1 MKKKLISRIAAA
13 VGMCVAVAVAI
24 PAVSVINMFRSVSI
38 AAEPSDVSSSSEAA
52 SESADAWG
60 QLLTDTSNSE
70 FASVIELVAEEKAAS
85 EEAAASEVAAE
96 SASASSEATAEST
109 PASSTSAAN
118 SSSSAASS
126 SKAASEAS
134 STGPTAAQKPTTAQK
149 PTAAHPAASL
159 SSSAAPTPQNEC
171 DAQLAQYLLQME
183 KLQKKFQSQLYSVI
197 CDAYDEYMEYPAE
210 KHSLGLKVSIVV
222 SKGGKL
228 TSMQS
233 ACDKEFNAL
242 LSEMRTCLREN
253 GRDQSLAD
261 NAQKA
266 YESAK
271 ASMVKELKNVVYN
284 TAVGNG
290 SGGSWIRSHRSM
302 A

>member
-24 PAVSVINMFRSVSI
+24 PAVSVLDMFRSVSI

-52 SESADAWG
+52 SESADAWD

-85 EEAAASEVAAE
+85 EEAAASEEVAE
-96 SASASSEATAEST
+96 SASASS
-109 PASSTSAAN
+109 TSADN
-118 SSSSAASS
+118 NSSSAASS

-134 STGPTAAQKPTTAQK
+134 STGQTAAQE
-149 PTAAHPAASL
+149 PTASHPAAS
-159 SSSAAPTPQNEC
+159 SSSSSAPTPQNEC

-290 SGGSWIRSHRSM
+290 SGGSWIQSHRNM

>member
-24 PAVSVINMFRSVSI
+24 PAVSVLNMFRSVSI

-52 SESADAWG
+52 SESADAWD

-85 EEAAASEVAAE
+85 EEAAASEEDAE
-96 SASASSEATAEST
+96 SASASS
-109 PASSTSAAN
+109 TSADN
-118 SSSSAASS
+118 NTSSAASS

-134 STGPTAAQKPTTAQK
+134 STGQTAAQE
-149 PTAAHPAASL
+149 PTASHPAAS
-159 SSSAAPTPQNEC
+159 SSSSSAPTPQNEC

-183 KLQKKFQSQLYSVI
+183 KLQKKFQSQLYSII

-266 YESAK
+266 YESSK

-290 SGGSWIRSHRSM
+290 SGGSWIQSHRNM

>member
-24 PAVSVINMFRSVSI
+24 PAVSVLNMFRSVSI

-52 SESADAWG
+52 SESADAWD

-85 EEAAASEVAAE
+85 EEAAAPEEAAE
-96 SASASSEATAEST
+96 SASASS
-109 PASSTSAAN
+109 TSADN
-118 SSSSAASS
+118 NSSSAASS

-134 STGPTAAQKPTTAQK
+134 STRQTAAQE
-149 PTAAHPAASL
+149 PTASHPAAS
-159 SSSAAPTPQNEC
+159 SSSSSAPTPQNEC

-183 KLQKKFQSQLYSVI
+183 KLQKKFQSQLYSII

-290 SGGSWIRSHRSM
+290 SGGSWIQSHRNM

>member
-24 PAVSVINMFRSVSI
+24 PAVSVLNMFRSVSI

-52 SESADAWG
+52 SESVDAWD

-70 FASVIELVAEEKAAS
+70 FASVIELVAEEQAAS
-85 EEAAASEVAAE
+85 EEAAASAEAAE
-96 SASASSEATAEST
+96 SASASS
-109 PASSTSAAN
+109 TSADN
-118 SSSSAASS
+118 NSSSAASS

-134 STGPTAAQKPTTAQK
+134 STRQTAAQE
-149 PTAAHPAASL
+149 PTASHPAAS
-159 SSSAAPTPQNEC
+159 SSSSSAPTPQNEC

-183 KLQKKFQSQLYSVI
+183 KLQKKFQSQLYSII

-290 SGGSWIRSHRSM
+290 SGGSWIQSHRSM

>member
-1 MKKKLISRIAAA
+1 MKKKLISRVAAA
-13 VGMCVAVAVAI
+13 VGMCAAVAVVI
-24 PAVSVINMFRSVSI
+24 PAVSVLNMFRSVSI

-52 SESADAWG
+52 SESADAWD

-70 FASVIELVAEEKAAS
+70 FASVIELVAEEKAAL
-85 EEAAASEVAAE
+85 EEAAASEEAAE
-96 SASASSEATAEST
+96 SASASS
-109 PASSTSAAN
+109 TSADNN
-118 SSSSAASS
+118 SSSAVSS

-134 STGPTAAQKPTTAQK
+134 STGQTAAQE
-149 PTAAHPAASL
+149 PTASHPAAS
-159 SSSAAPTPQNEC
+159 SSSSSAPTPQNEC

-290 SGGSWIRSHRSM
+290 SGGSWIQSHRNM

>member
-24 PAVSVINMFRSVSI
+24 PAVSVLNMFRSVSI

-52 SESADAWG
+52 SESADAWD

-85 EEAAASEVAAE
+85 SEAAASEEAAE
-96 SASASSEATAEST
+96 SASASS
-109 PASSTSAAN
+109 TSADN
-118 SSSSAASS
+118 NSSSAASS

-134 STGPTAAQKPTTAQK
+134 STRQTAAQE
-149 PTAAHPAASL
+149 PTASHPAAS
-159 SSSAAPTPQNEC
+159 SSSSSAPTPQNEC

-183 KLQKKFQSQLYSVI
+183 RLQKKFQSQLYSII

-290 SGGSWIRSHRSM
+290 SGGSWIQSHRNM

>member
-24 PAVSVINMFRSVSI
+24 PAVSVLDMFRSVSI

-52 SESADAWG
+52 SESADAWD

-70 FASVIELVAEEKAAS
+70 FASVIELVAEEKAAL
-85 EEAAASEVAAE
+85 EEAAASEEAAE
-96 SASASSEATAEST
+96 SASASSEATAESA
-109 PASSTSAAN
+109 PASSTSADN
-118 SSSSAASS
+118 NSSSAASS

-134 STGPTAAQKPTTAQK
+134 STRQTAAQE
-149 PTAAHPAASL
+149 PTASHPAAS
-159 SSSAAPTPQNEC
+159 SSSSSAPTPQNEC

-290 SGGSWIRSHRSM
+290 SGGSWIQSHRNM

>member
-24 PAVSVINMFRSVSI
+24 PAVSVLNMFRSVSI

-52 SESADAWG
+52 SESADAWD

-70 FASVIELVAEEKAAS
+70 FASVIELVAEEQAAS
-85 EEAAASEVAAE
+85 AEAAASEEAAE
-96 SASASSEATAEST
+96 SASASS
-109 PASSTSAAN
+109 TSADN
-118 SSSSAASS
+118 NSSSAASS

-134 STGPTAAQKPTTAQK
+134 STGQTAAQE
-149 PTAAHPAASL
+149 PTASHPAAS
-159 SSSAAPTPQNEC
+159 SSSSSAPTPQNEC

-290 SGGSWIRSHRSM
+290 SGGSWIQSHRNM

>member
-13 VGMCVAVAVAI
+13 VGMCAAVAVAI
-24 PAVSVINMFRSVSI
+24 PAVSVLNMFRSVSI

-52 SESADAWG
+52 SESADAWD

-118 SSSSAASS
+118 NSSSAASS

-134 STGPTAAQKPTTAQK
+134 STGQTTAQE
-149 PTAAHPAASL
+149 PTAAHPAASS

-290 SGGSWIRSHRSM
+290 SGASWIQSHRSM

>member
-1 MKKKLISRIAAA
+1 MKKKLISRVAAA
-13 VGMCVAVAVAI
+13 VGMCAAVAVVI
-24 PAVSVINMFRSVSI
+24 PAVSVLNMFRSVSI

-52 SESADAWG
+52 SESADAWD
-60 QLLTDTSNSE
+60 QLLTDASNSE
-70 FASVIELVAEEKAAS
+70 FASVIELVAEEKAAL
-85 EEAAASEVAAE
+85 EEAAASEEAAE
-96 SASASSEATAEST
+96 SASASSEATAESAS
-109 PASSTSAAN
+109 ASSTSADN
-118 SSSSAASS
+118 NSSSAASS
-126 SKAASEAS
+126 SKAAAEAS
-134 STGPTAAQKPTTAQK
+134 SIKQTAAQE
-149 PTAAHPAASL
+149 PTASHPAAS
-159 SSSAAPTPQNEC
+159 SSAPTPQNEC

-290 SGGSWIRSHRSM
+290 SGGSWIQSHRNM

>member
-24 PAVSVINMFRSVSI
+24 PAVSVLNMFRSVSI

-52 SESADAWG
+52 SESADAWD

-85 EEAAASEVAAE
+85 EEAAAPEEAAE
-96 SASASSEATAEST
+96 SASASS
-109 PASSTSAAN
+109 TSADN
-118 SSSSAASS
+118 NSSSAASS

-134 STGPTAAQKPTTAQK
+134 SIKQTAAQE
-149 PTAAHPAASL
+149 PTASHPAAS
-159 SSSAAPTPQNEC
+159 SSSSSAPTPQNEC

-290 SGGSWIRSHRSM
+290 SGGSWIQSHRNM

>member
-1 MKKKLISRIAAA
+1 MKKKLISRVAAA
-13 VGMCVAVAVAI
+13 VGMCAAVAVVI
-24 PAVSVINMFRSVSI
+24 PAVSVLNMFRSVSI

-52 SESADAWG
+52 SESADAWD
-60 QLLTDTSNSE
+60 QLLTDASNSE
-70 FASVIELVAEEKAAS
+70 FASVIELVAEEKAA
-85 EEAAASEVAAE
+85 E
-96 SASASSEATAEST
+96 SASASSEATAESA
-109 PASSTSAAN
+109 PASSTSADN
-118 SSSSAASS
+118 NSSSAASS
-126 SKAASEAS
+126 SKAASKAS
-134 STGPTAAQKPTTAQK
+134 STGQTAAQE
-149 PTAAHPAASL
+149 PTASHPAAS
-159 SSSAAPTPQNEC
+159 SSSSSAPTPQNEC

-290 SGGSWIRSHRSM
+290 SGGSWIQSHRNM

>member
-24 PAVSVINMFRSVSI
+24 PAVSVLNMFRSVSI

-52 SESADAWG
+52 SESVDAWD

-70 FASVIELVAEEKAAS
+70 FASVIELVAEEQAAS
-85 EEAAASEVAAE
+85 EEAAASAEAAE
-96 SASASSEATAEST
+96 SASASS
-109 PASSTSAAN
+109 TSADN
-118 SSSSAASS
+118 NSSSAASS

-134 STGPTAAQKPTTAQK
+134 STRQTAAQE
-149 PTAAHPAASL
+149 PTASHPAAS
-159 SSSAAPTPQNEC
+159 SSSSSAPTPQNEC

-183 KLQKKFQSQLYSVI
+183 KLQKKFQSQLYSII

-210 KHSLGLKVSIVV
+210 KHSRGLKVSIVV

-271 ASMVKELKNVVYN
+271 ASMVKELNNVVYN

-290 SGGSWIRSHRSM
+290 SGGSWIQSHRNM

>member
-1 MKKKLISRIAAA
+1 MKKKLISRVAAA
-13 VGMCVAVAVAI
+13 VGMCAAVAVVI
-24 PAVSVINMFRSVSI
+24 PAVSVLNMFRSVSI

-52 SESADAWG
+52 SESADAWD
-60 QLLTDTSNSE
+60 QLLTDASNSE
-70 FASVIELVAEEKAAS
+70 FASVIELVAEEKAAL
-85 EEAAASEVAAE
+85 EEAAASEEAAE
-96 SASASSEATAEST
+96 SASASS
-109 PASSTSAAN
+109 TSADN
-118 SSSSAASS
+118 NSSSAASS
-126 SKAASEAS
+126 SKAASKAS
-134 STGPTAAQKPTTAQK
+134 STGQTAAQE
-149 PTAAHPAASL
+149 PTASHPAAS
-159 SSSAAPTPQNEC
+159 SSSSSAPTPQNEC

-197 CDAYDEYMEYPAE
+197 CDAYDEYMESPAE

-290 SGGSWIRSHRSM
+290 SGASWIQSHRNM

>member
-24 PAVSVINMFRSVSI
+24 PAVSVLNMFRSVSI

-52 SESADAWG
+52 SESADAWD
-60 QLLTDTSNSE
+60 QLLTDISNSE
-70 FASVIELVAEEKAAS
+70 FASVIELVAEEKASS
-85 EEAAASEVAAE
+85 EEAAASEDAAE
-96 SASASSEATAEST
+96 SASASS
-109 PASSTSAAN
+109 TSADNN
-118 SSSSAASS
+118 SSRAASS

-134 STGPTAAQKPTTAQK
+134 STGQTAAQE
-149 PTAAHPAASL
+149 PTASHPAAS
-159 SSSAAPTPQNEC
+159 SSSSSAPTPQNEC

-290 SGGSWIRSHRSM
+290 SGASWIQSHRNM

>member
-24 PAVSVINMFRSVSI
+24 PAVSVLDMFRSVSI

-52 SESADAWG
+52 SESADAWD

-85 EEAAASEVAAE
+85 SEAAASEEAAE
-96 SASASSEATAEST
+96 SA
-109 PASSTSAAN
+109 PASSTSADN
-118 SSSSAASS
+118 NSSSAASS

-134 STGPTAAQKPTTAQK
+134 STGQTAAQE
-149 PTAAHPAASL
+149 PTASHPAAS
-159 SSSAAPTPQNEC
+159 SSSSSAPTPQNEC

-290 SGGSWIRSHRSM
+290 SGASWIQSHRNM

>member
-24 PAVSVINMFRSVSI
+24 PAVSVLNMFRSVSI

-52 SESADAWG
+52 SESADAWD

-70 FASVIELVAEEKAAS
+70 FASVIELVAEEKAVS
-85 EEAAASEVAAE
+85 EEAAASEEAAE

-118 SSSSAASS
+118 NSSSAASS

-134 STGPTAAQKPTTAQK
+134 STGQTAAQK
-149 PTAAHPAASL
+149 PTAAHPAASS

-228 TSMQS
+228 TFMQS

-242 LSEMRTCLREN
+242 LSEMRTCLWEN

-271 ASMVKELKNVVYN
+271 ASMIKELKNVVYN

-290 SGGSWIRSHRSM
+290 SGGSWIQSHRSM

>member
-1 MKKKLISRIAAA
+1 MKKKLISRVAAA
-13 VGMCVAVAVAI
+13 VGMCAAVAVVI
-24 PAVSVINMFRSVSI
+24 PAVSVLNMFRSVSI

-52 SESADAWG
+52 SESADAWD
-60 QLLTDTSNSE
+60 QLLTDASNSE
-70 FASVIELVAEEKAAS
+70 FASVIELVAEEKAAL
-85 EEAAASEVAAE
+85 EEAAASEEAAE
-96 SASASSEATAEST
+96 SASASSEATAESA
-109 PASSTSAAN
+109 PASSTSADN
-118 SSSSAASS
+118 NSSSAASS
-126 SKAASEAS
+126 SKAASKAS
-134 STGPTAAQKPTTAQK
+134 STGQTAAQE
-149 PTAAHPAASL
+149 PTASHPAAS
-159 SSSAAPTPQNEC
+159 SSSAPTPQNEC

-290 SGGSWIRSHRSM
+290 SGGSWIQSHRNM

>member
-1 MKKKLISRIAAA
+1 MKKKLISRVAAA
-13 VGMCVAVAVAI
+13 VGMCAAVAVVI
-24 PAVSVINMFRSVSI
+24 PAVSVLNMFRSVSI

-52 SESADAWG
+52 SESADAWD

-70 FASVIELVAEEKAAS
+70 FASVIELVAEEKAAL
-85 EEAAASEVAAE
+85 EEAAASEEAAE
-96 SASASSEATAEST
+96 STS
-109 PASSTSAAN
+109 ASSTSADNN
-118 SSSSAASS
+118 SSSAVSS

-134 STGPTAAQKPTTAQK
+134 STGQTAAQE
-149 PTAAHPAASL
+149 PTASHPAAS
-159 SSSAAPTPQNEC
+159 SSSSSAPTPQNEC

-290 SGGSWIRSHRSM
+290 SGASWIQSHRNM

>member
-1 MKKKLISRIAAA
+1 MKKKLISRVAAA
-13 VGMCVAVAVAI
+13 VGMCAAVAVVI
-24 PAVSVINMFRSVSI
+24 PAVSVLNMFRSVSI

-52 SESADAWG
+52 SESADAWD

-85 EEAAASEVAAE
+85 EEAAE
-96 SASASSEATAEST
+96 SASASS
-109 PASSTSAAN
+109 TSADNN
-118 SSSSAASS
+118 SSSAVSS

-134 STGPTAAQKPTTAQK
+134 STGQTAAQE
-149 PTAAHPAASL
+149 PTASHPAAS
-159 SSSAAPTPQNEC
+159 SSSSSAPTPQNEC

-290 SGGSWIRSHRSM
+290 SGASWIQSHRNM

>member
-1 MKKKLISRIAAA
+1 MKKKLISRVAAA
-13 VGMCVAVAVAI
+13 VGMCAAVAVVI
-24 PAVSVINMFRSVSI
+24 PAVSVLNMFRSVSI

-52 SESADAWG
+52 SESADAWD

-70 FASVIELVAEEKAAS
+70 FASVIELVAEEKAAL
-85 EEAAASEVAAE
+85 EEAAASEEAAE
-96 SASASSEATAEST
+96 SA
-109 PASSTSAAN
+109 PASSTSADN
-118 SSSSAASS
+118 NSSSAASS
-126 SKAASEAS
+126 SKATSKAS
-134 STGPTAAQKPTTAQK
+134 STGQTAAQE
-149 PTAAHPAASL
+149 PTASHPAAS
-159 SSSAAPTPQNEC
+159 SSSSSAPTPQNEC

-290 SGGSWIRSHRSM
+290 SGGSWIQSHRNM

>member
-1 MKKKLISRIAAA
+1 MKKKLISRVAAA
-13 VGMCVAVAVAI
+13 VGMCAAVAVVI
-24 PAVSVINMFRSVSI
+24 PAVSVLNMFRSVSI

-52 SESADAWG
+52 SESADAWD
-60 QLLTDTSNSE
+60 QLLTDASNSE
-70 FASVIELVAEEKAAS
+70 FASVIELVAEEKAAL
-85 EEAAASEVAAE
+85 EEAAASEEAAE
-96 SASASSEATAEST
+96 SASASSEATAESA
-109 PASSTSAAN
+109 PASSTSADN
-118 SSSSAASS
+118 NSSSAASS
-126 SKAASEAS
+126 SKAASKAS
-134 STGPTAAQKPTTAQK
+134 STRQTAAQE
-149 PTAAHPAASL
+149 PTASHPAAS
-159 SSSAAPTPQNEC
+159 SSSAPTPQNEC

-290 SGGSWIRSHRSM
+290 SGASWIHSHRNM

>member
-24 PAVSVINMFRSVSI
+24 PAVSVLNMFRSVSI

-52 SESADAWG
+52 SESADAWD

-85 EEAAASEVAAE
+85 SEAAASEEAAE
-96 SASASSEATAEST
+96 SA
-109 PASSTSAAN
+109 PASSTSADNN
-118 SSSSAASS
+118 SSRVASS
-126 SKAASEAS
+126 SKTASEAS
-134 STGPTAAQKPTTAQK
+134 STGQTAAQE
-149 PTAAHPAASL
+149 PTASHPAAS
-159 SSSAAPTPQNEC
+159 SSSSSAPTPQNEC

-290 SGGSWIRSHRSM
+290 SGGSWIQSHRNM

>member
-24 PAVSVINMFRSVSI
+24 PAVSVLNMFRSVSI

-52 SESADAWG
+52 SESADAWD

-85 EEAAASEVAAE
+85 EEAVASEEAAE
-96 SASASSEATAEST
+96 SASASSEATAESA
-109 PASSTSAAN
+109 PASSTSADN
-118 SSSSAASS
+118 NSSSAASS
-126 SKAASEAS
+126 SKATSEAS
-134 STGPTAAQKPTTAQK
+134 SIKQTAAQE
-149 PTAAHPAASL
+149 PTASHPAAS
-159 SSSAAPTPQNEC
+159 SSSSSAPTPQNEC

-290 SGGSWIRSHRSM
+290 SGGSWIQSHRNM

>member
-24 PAVSVINMFRSVSI
+24 PAVSVLDMFRSVSI

-52 SESADAWG
+52 SESADAWD

-85 EEAAASEVAAE
+85 SEAAASEEAAE
-96 SASASSEATAEST
+96 SA
-109 PASSTSAAN
+109 PASSTSADN
-118 SSSSAASS
+118 NSSSAASS

-134 STGPTAAQKPTTAQK
+134 STGQTAAQE
-149 PTAAHPAASL
+149 PTASHPAAS
-159 SSSAAPTPQNEC
+159 SSAPTPQNEC

-271 ASMVKELKNVVYN
+271 ASMVKELKTVVYN

-290 SGGSWIRSHRSM
+290 SGGSWIQSHRNM

>member
-24 PAVSVINMFRSVSI
+24 PAVSILNMFRSVPI

-52 SESADAWG
+52 SESADAWD

-70 FASVIELVAEEKAAS
+70 FASVIELVAEEQAAS
-85 EEAAASEVAAE
+85 EEAAASAEAAE
-96 SASASSEATAEST
+96 SASASS
-109 PASSTSAAN
+109 TSADN
-118 SSSSAASS
+118 NSSSAASS
-126 SKAASEAS
+126 SKAAS
-134 STGPTAAQKPTTAQK
+134 STGQTAAQE
-149 PTAAHPAASL
+149 PTASHPAAS
-159 SSSAAPTPQNEC
+159 SSSSSAPTPQNEC

-183 KLQKKFQSQLYSVI
+183 KLQKKFQSQLYSII

-290 SGGSWIRSHRSM
+290 SGGSWIQSHRNM

>member
-24 PAVSVINMFRSVSI
+24 PAVSVLNMFRSVSI

-52 SESADAWG
+52 SESADAWD

-85 EEAAASEVAAE
+85 SEAAASEEAAE
-96 SASASSEATAEST
+96 SA
-109 PASSTSAAN
+109 PASSTSADN
-118 SSSSAASS
+118 NSSSAASS

-134 STGPTAAQKPTTAQK
+134 EASSTGQTAAQE
-149 PTAAHPAASL
+149 PTASHPAAS
-159 SSSAAPTPQNEC
+159 SSSSSAPTPQNEC

-197 CDAYDEYMEYPAE
+197 CDAYDEYMEHPAE

-290 SGGSWIRSHRSM
+290 SGGSWIQSHRNM

>member
-1 MKKKLISRIAAA
+1 MKKKLISRVAAA
-13 VGMCVAVAVAI
+13 VGMCAAVAVVI
-24 PAVSVINMFRSVSI
+24 PAVSVLNMFRSVSI

-52 SESADAWG
+52 SESADAWD
-60 QLLTDTSNSE
+60 QLLTDASNSE
-70 FASVIELVAEEKAAS
+70 FASVIELVAEEKAA
-85 EEAAASEVAAE
+85 E
-96 SASASSEATAEST
+96 SASASSEATAESA
-109 PASSTSAAN
+109 PASSTSADN
-118 SSSSAASS
+118 NSSSAASS
-126 SKAASEAS
+126 SKAASKAS
-134 STGPTAAQKPTTAQK
+134 STGQTAAQE
-149 PTAAHPAASL
+149 PTASHPAAS
-159 SSSAAPTPQNEC
+159 SSSSSAPTPQNEC

-197 CDAYDEYMEYPAE
+197 CDAYDEYMESPAE

-290 SGGSWIRSHRSM
+290 SGASWIQSHRNM

>member
-1 MKKKLISRIAAA
+1 MKKKLISRIVAA

-24 PAVSVINMFRSVSI
+24 PAVSVLNMFRSVSI

-52 SESADAWG
+52 SESADAWD

-85 EEAAASEVAAE
+85 SEAAASEEAAE
-96 SASASSEATAEST
+96 SA
-109 PASSTSAAN
+109 PASSTSADN
-118 SSSSAASS
+118 NSSSAASS

-134 STGPTAAQKPTTAQK
+134 STGQTAAQE
-149 PTAAHPAASL
+149 PTASHPAAS
-159 SSSAAPTPQNEC
+159 SSSSSAPTPQNEC

-197 CDAYDEYMEYPAE
+197 CDAYDEYMEHPAE

-290 SGGSWIRSHRSM
+290 SGGSWIQSHRNM

>member
-24 PAVSVINMFRSVSI
+24 PAVSVLNMFRSVSI

-52 SESADAWG
+52 SESADAWD
-60 QLLTDTSNSE
+60 QLLTDASNSE
-70 FASVIELVAEEKAAS
+70 FASVIELVAEEKAAL
-85 EEAAASEVAAE
+85 EEAAASEEAAE
-96 SASASSEATAEST
+96 SASASS
-109 PASSTSAAN
+109 TSADN
-118 SSSSAASS
+118 NSSSAASS
-126 SKAASEAS
+126 SKATSEAS
-134 STGPTAAQKPTTAQK
+134 SIKQTAAQE
-149 PTAAHPAASL
+149 PTASHPAAS
-159 SSSAAPTPQNEC
+159 SSSSSAPTPQNEC

-290 SGGSWIRSHRSM
+290 SGGSWIQSHRNM

>member
-24 PAVSVINMFRSVSI
+24 PAVSVLNMFRSVSI

-52 SESADAWG
+52 SESADAWD

-85 EEAAASEVAAE
+85 SEAAASEEAAE
-96 SASASSEATAEST
+96 SA
-109 PASSTSAAN
+109 PASSTSADNN
-118 SSSSAASS
+118 SSRVASS
-126 SKAASEAS
+126 SKTASEAS
-134 STGPTAAQKPTTAQK
+134 STGQTAAQE
-149 PTAAHPAASL
+149 PTASHPAASS

-290 SGGSWIRSHRSM
+290 SGGSWIQSHRNM

>member
-1 MKKKLISRIAAA
+1 MKKKLISRVAAA
-13 VGMCVAVAVAI
+13 VGMCAAVAVVI
-24 PAVSVINMFRSVSI
+24 PAVSVLNMFRSVSI

-52 SESADAWG
+52 SESADAWD

-85 EEAAASEVAAE
+85 EEAAAS
-96 SASASSEATAEST
+96 SEATAEST
-109 PASSTSAAN
+109 PASSTSADN
-118 SSSSAASS
+118 NSSSAASS
-126 SKAASEAS
+126 SKATS
-134 STGPTAAQKPTTAQK
+134 STGQTAAQE
-149 PTAAHPAASL
+149 PTASHPAAS
-159 SSSAAPTPQNEC
+159 SSSSSAPTPQNEC

-290 SGGSWIRSHRSM
+290 SGGSWIQSHRNM

>member
-24 PAVSVINMFRSVSI
+24 PAVSVLNMFRSVSI

-52 SESADAWG
+52 SESADAWD

-85 EEAAASEVAAE
+85 SEAAASEAAE
-96 SASASSEATAEST
+96 SA
-109 PASSTSAAN
+109 PASSTSADN
-118 SSSSAASS
+118 NSSSAASS

-134 STGPTAAQKPTTAQK
+134 STGQTAAQE
-149 PTAAHPAASL
+149 PTASHPAAS
-159 SSSAAPTPQNEC
+159 SSSSSAPTPQNEC

-290 SGGSWIRSHRSM
+290 SGGSWIQSHRNM

>member
-24 PAVSVINMFRSVSI
+24 PAVSVLNMFRSVSI

-52 SESADAWG
+52 SESADAWD

-70 FASVIELVAEEKAAS
+70 FASVIELVAEEKAAL
-85 EEAAASEVAAE
+85 EEAAASEEAAE
-96 SASASSEATAEST
+96 SASASS
-109 PASSTSAAN
+109 TSADN
-118 SSSSAASS
+118 NSSSAASS
-126 SKAASEAS
+126 SKATSEAS
-134 STGPTAAQKPTTAQK
+134 SIKQTAAQE
-149 PTAAHPAASL
+149 PTASHPAAS
-159 SSSAAPTPQNEC
+159 SSSSSAPTPQNEC

-183 KLQKKFQSQLYSVI
+183 KLQKKFQSQLYSII

-290 SGGSWIRSHRSM
+290 SGGSWIQSHRNM

>member
-1 MKKKLISRIAAA
+1 MKKKLISRVAAA
-13 VGMCVAVAVAI
+13 VGMCAAVAVVI
-24 PAVSVINMFRSVSI
+24 PAVSVLNMFRSVSI

-52 SESADAWG
+52 SESADAWD

-70 FASVIELVAEEKAAS
+70 FASVIELVAEEKAAL
-85 EEAAASEVAAE
+85 EEAAASEEAAE
-96 SASASSEATAEST
+96 SASASS
-109 PASSTSAAN
+109 TSADN
-118 SSSSAASS
+118 NSSSAASS
-126 SKAASEAS
+126 SKAASKAS
-134 STGPTAAQKPTTAQK
+134 STGQTAAQE
-149 PTAAHPAASL
+149 PTASHPAAS
-159 SSSAAPTPQNEC
+159 SSSSSAPTPQNEC

-290 SGGSWIRSHRSM
+290 SGGSWIQSHRNM

>member
-1 MKKKLISRIAAA
+1 MKKKLISRVAAA
-13 VGMCVAVAVAI
+13 VGMCAAVAVVI
-24 PAVSVINMFRSVSI
+24 PAVSVLNMFRSVSI

-52 SESADAWG
+52 SESADAWD
-60 QLLTDTSNSE
+60 QLLTDASNSE
-70 FASVIELVAEEKAAS
+70 FASVIELVAEEKAA
-85 EEAAASEVAAE
+85 E
-96 SASASSEATAEST
+96 SASASSEATAESA
-109 PASSTSAAN
+109 PASSTSVDN
-118 SSSSAASS
+118 NSSSAASS
-126 SKAASEAS
+126 SKAASKAS
-134 STGPTAAQKPTTAQK
+134 STGQTAAQE
-149 PTAAHPAASL
+149 PTASHPAAS
-159 SSSAAPTPQNEC
+159 SSSSSAPTPQNEC

-290 SGGSWIRSHRSM
+290 SGASWIQSHRNM

>member
-1 MKKKLISRIAAA
+1 MKKKLISRVAAA
-13 VGMCVAVAVAI
+13 VGMCAAVAVAI
-24 PAVSVINMFRSVSI
+24 PAVSVLNMFRSVSI

-52 SESADAWG
+52 SESADAWD
-60 QLLTDTSNSE
+60 QLLTDASNSE
-70 FASVIELVAEEKAAS
+70 FASVIELVAEEKAAL
-85 EEAAASEVAAE
+85 EEAAASEEAAE
-96 SASASSEATAEST
+96 SASASSEATAESAS
-109 PASSTSAAN
+109 ASSTSADN
-118 SSSSAASS
+118 NSSSAASS
-126 SKAASEAS
+126 SKAAAEAS
-134 STGPTAAQKPTTAQK
+134 SIKQTAAQE
-149 PTAAHPAASL
+149 PTASHPAAS
-159 SSSAAPTPQNEC
+159 SSSSSAPTPQNEC

-290 SGGSWIRSHRSM
+290 SGASWIQSHRNM

>member
-1 MKKKLISRIAAA
+1 MKKKLISRVAAA

-24 PAVSVINMFRSVSI
+24 PAVSVLNMFRSVSI

-52 SESADAWG
+52 SESADAWD

-96 SASASSEATAEST
+96 SASASSDATAEST

-118 SSSSAASS
+118 NSSSAASS

-134 STGPTAAQKPTTAQK
+134 STGQTTAQE
-149 PTAAHPAASL
+149 PTAAHPAASS

-271 ASMVKELKNVVYN
+271 ASMVNELKNVVYN

-290 SGGSWIRSHRSM
+290 SGGSWIQSHRSM

>member
-24 PAVSVINMFRSVSI
+24 PAVSVLNMFRSVSI

-52 SESADAWG
+52 SESADAWD

-70 FASVIELVAEEKAAS
+70 FASVIELVAEEKAAL
-85 EEAAASEVAAE
+85 EEAAASEEAAE
-96 SASASSEATAEST
+96 SA
-109 PASSTSAAN
+109 PASSTSADNN
-118 SSSSAASS
+118 SSSATSS

-134 STGPTAAQKPTTAQK
+134 STGQTAAQE
-149 PTAAHPAASL
+149 PTASHPAAS
-159 SSSAAPTPQNEC
+159 SSSSSAPTPQNEC

-197 CDAYDEYMEYPAE
+197 CDAYDEYMEHPAE

-290 SGGSWIRSHRSM
+290 SGGSWIQSHRNM